1 VVLLSKV
8 VHTQLT
14 AVKVVLDIMLELT
27 EVPVQVQLAVPEVQ
41 TQVAAEAA
49 VLTVVVLA
57 VLVVQEL

>member
-49 VLTVVVLA
+49 VLTAAVLA